1 MYIFPYPDFQNAAQF
16 QAVLNF
22 LPKNPSHL
30 QETVCKVLHILVL
43 SACIPS
49 QALSL
54 IELHRLP
61 VYKLELQES
70 REVRNLT
77 EVILPVIAEEMKL
90 SKDWSYKEL
99 YLSILE
105 ATAKICRIQ
114 KYKIYTL
121 QELQDKVREKLL
133 TLEGEE
139 LPAFVQIISKDRF
152 L

>member
-1 MYIFPYPDFQNAAQF
+1 M
-16 QAVLNF
+16 
-22 LPKNPSHL
+22 
-30 QETVCKVLHILVL
+30 
-43 SACIPS
+43 
-49 QALSL
+49 
-54 IELHRLP
+54 
-61 VYKLELQES
+61 
-70 REVRNLT
+70 
-77 EVILPVIAEEMKL
+77 PVIAEEMKL

>member
-1 MYIFPYPDFQNAAQF
+1 MHLKRGYFDTMRVLYGLAGKIYYIDE
-16 QAVLNF
+16 
-22 LPKNPSHL
+22 
-30 QETVCKVLHILVL
+30 QEKECYYL
-43 SACIPS
+43 SQLTELS
-49 QALSL
+49 QDIYAYLTD
-54 IELHRLP
+54 